1 MFSNLVCELKI
12 CYTTTCR
19 GMLASAAT
27 SAGGCGIVAEWTG
40 NTGGSGIIYVSSW
53 TMGGCLGGSP
63 NCGRLMNGWDS
74 M

>member
-1 MFSNLVCELKI
+1 MS
-12 CYTTTCR
+12 
-19 GMLASAAT
+19 ASIVAG
-27 SAGGCGIVAEWTG
+27 AGGCCIATEWTG

>member
-1 MFSNLVCELKI
+1 MS
-12 CYTTTCR
+12 
-19 GMLASAAT
+19 ASIVAG
-27 SAGGCGIVAEWTG
+27 AGGCCIATEWMG

-63 NCGRLMNGWDS
+63 SCGGLMNGWDS